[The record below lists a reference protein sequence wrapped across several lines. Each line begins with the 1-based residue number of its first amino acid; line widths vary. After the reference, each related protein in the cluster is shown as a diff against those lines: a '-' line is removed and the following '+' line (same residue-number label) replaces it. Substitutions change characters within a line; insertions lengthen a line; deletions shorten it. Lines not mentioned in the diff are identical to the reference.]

1 MAEKTFDDIRT
12 QFEQFLSL
20 VSKVLVHEK
29 EINLLQNKL
38 RRHFNS
44 TLSSYLCS
52 ADFQVTLND
61 LYDKFNRNDNS
72 TKYFKL
78 LSSFDEQLKK
88 HSIKLIRSS
97 QQVPPSS
104 SLRTTN
110 SRKTITSACEKTV
123 IISSN
128 TIALSLSS
136 STTNEYS
143 IITSKQTTEQTFDS
157 CNNIFTVLDESQL
170 PNKNTESKITT
181 NTVNSNNEYE
191 IKQEKKIRKLERRLN
206 SLSKMIR
213 QLEEKDMSLDE
224 MENCDLYK
232 VESSLKK
239 RACDMYMRLAQ
250 LKKQSTSTERILDQ
264 PVTLTETDIDYPLIN
279 KALEDMIN
287 RTKYLPS
294 FQDVLD
300 IVKKTNNQYKLN
312 FSIDAEKDL
321 ATKSFKLIG
330 KKVKDRRMADF
341 NDIMYSRLP
350 ENFDIE
356 RNDPA
361 LNSSAIEKVL
371 IENERKAVVKTQKI
385 FNEFS
390 QMNPELEPEEN
401 IETEEST
408 VESDNDDDEDN
419 EQEALIESSNNKMHP
434 THYDMADILPP
445 LSSRSS
451 SPTPTPV
458 NKTTAGEDF
467 LEAKVNIS
475 LNSTE
480 EPQSII
486 LKPED
491 QVQTI
496 IPRRRQQQ
504 LTSNN
509 ETLYNQITDT
519 TKKRSISKDIMS
531 SELKKRKDQPEV
543 VVLD

>member
-350 ENFDIE
+350 ENFE
-356 RNDPA
+356 Y
-361 LNSSAIEKVL
+361 
-371 IENERKAVVKTQKI
+371 I
-385 FNEFS
+385 FANKDLFLFLTNYFS
-390 QMNPELEPEEN
+390 
-401 IETEEST
+401 
-408 VESDNDDDEDN
+408 
-419 EQEALIESSNNKMHP
+419 
-434 THYDMADILPP
+434 
-445 LSSRSS
+445 
-451 SPTPTPV
+451 
-458 NKTTAGEDF
+458 F
-467 LEAKVNIS
+467 
-475 LNSTE
+475 
-480 EPQSII
+480 
-486 LKPED
+486 
-491 QVQTI
+491 
-496 IPRRRQQQ
+496 
-504 LTSNN
+504 
-509 ETLYNQITDT
+509 
-519 TKKRSISKDIMS
+519 
-531 SELKKRKDQPEV
+531 
-543 VVLD
+543 

>member
-128 TIALSLSS
+128 TIAL
-136 STTNEYS
+136 
-143 IITSKQTTEQTFDS
+143 I
-157 CNNIFTVLDESQL
+157 LDESQL

-312 FSIDAEKDL
+312 LSIDAEKDL

-361 LNSSAIEKVL
+361 LKSSAIEKVL
-371 IENERKAVVKTQKI
+371 IENERKAVVKTEKI

-419 EQEALIESSNNKMHP
+419 EQEALIESSNNKMNP

-451 SPTPTPV
+451 SPISTPV

-480 EPQSII
+480 ETQSII

-509 ETLYNQITDT
+509 TTLYNQITDN

-531 SELKKRKDQPEV
+531 SELKKRKDQPEI

>member
-1 MAEKTFDDIRT
+1 
-12 QFEQFLSL
+12 
-20 VSKVLVHEK
+20 
-29 EINLLQNKL
+29 
-38 RRHFNS
+38 
-44 TLSSYLCS
+44 
-52 ADFQVTLND
+52 
-61 LYDKFNRNDNS
+61 
-72 TKYFKL
+72 
-78 LSSFDEQLKK
+78 
-88 HSIKLIRSS
+88 
-97 QQVPPSS
+97 
-104 SLRTTN
+104 
-110 SRKTITSACEKTV
+110 
-123 IISSN
+123 
-128 TIALSLSS
+128 
-136 STTNEYS
+136 
-143 IITSKQTTEQTFDS
+143 
-157 CNNIFTVLDESQL
+157 
-170 PNKNTESKITT
+170 
-181 NTVNSNNEYE
+181 
-191 IKQEKKIRKLERRLN
+191 RKLERRLN

-312 FSIDAEKDL
+312 LSIDAEKDL

-361 LNSSAIEKVL
+361 LKSSAIEKVL
-371 IENERKAVVKTQKI
+371 IENERKAVVKTEKI

-419 EQEALIESSNNKMHP
+419 EQEALIESSNNKMNP

-445 LSSRSS
+445 LSSRSSSPISTPVNKTTAGEDFLEAKVNISLNTSRSS

-480 EPQSII
+480 ETQSII

-509 ETLYNQITDT
+509 ETLYNQITDN

-531 SELKKRKDQPEV
+531 SELKKRKDQPEI